1 MKCDSVQKNPFS
13 MQKWVNIF
21 TFACMVGA
29 EGADPPHPSPF
40 PTYGPVK
47 RPFFTT
53 SLWLNRWVFFMCFL
67 PRFLESLKAPILSE
81 RSRIS
86 LNHISNINTIPR
98 LKWIS
103 HNIRIIELFALY
115 KCIPHPLPAS
125 WSHLMEQKYQ
135 WNINNFAKYY
145 CHLFHFDLKPSLRLL
160 YSGWFLDALAS
171 LKTMLDIEWLIKWVT
186 FSRFQD

>member
-1 MKCDSVQKNPFS
+1 MVWSRRKKHENFLTPQWDKICFEYQIIKFQCKNGSTFS
-13 MQKWVNIF
+13 HLLVWSGPRGL
-21 TFACMVGA
+21 T
-29 EGADPPHPSPF
+29 PPHPSPF

-67 PRFLESLKAPILSE
+67 PHFLESLKAPILSE

-135 WNINNFAKYY
+135 WNINNFA
-145 CHLFHFDLKPSLRLL
+145 
-160 YSGWFLDALAS
+160 
-171 LKTMLDIEWLIKWVT
+171 
-186 FSRFQD
+186 

>member
-1 MKCDSVQKNPFS
+1 

-21 TFACMVGA
+21 TFACMVRA

-53 SLWLNRWVFFMCFL
+53 SLWLNRWVFFMRFL
-67 PRFLESLKAPILSE
+67 PHFLESLNAPILSE

-125 WSHLMEQKYQ
+125 WSHLMEQIYQ
-135 WNINNFAKYY
+135 WNIFIWGFVFLTLICFWGFFYLMIFVCY
-145 CHLFHFDLKPSLRLL
+145 LDMFLKMPVGLL
-160 YSGWFLDALAS
+160 P
-171 LKTMLDIEWLIKWVT
+171 T
-186 FSRFQD
+186 